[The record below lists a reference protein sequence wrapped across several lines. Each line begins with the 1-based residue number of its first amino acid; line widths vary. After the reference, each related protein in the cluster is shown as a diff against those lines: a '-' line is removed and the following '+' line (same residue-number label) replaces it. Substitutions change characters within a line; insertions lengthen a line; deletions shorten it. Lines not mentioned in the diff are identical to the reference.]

1 MSSFDK
7 HNGAIFYQ
15 HSNHFTVILFQ
26 IFFFFTLLMGVIT
39 EEAYQIVRSSLCD
52 NFLEMW

>member
-52 NFLEMW
+52 NFLDM